1 MSNFVFD
8 IDWGELSAIANEIE
22 ASEKQI
28 VFSLNRAMRRTAT
41 TLRRMSARGLV
52 SELNLRSARELKKR
66 LKLILRS
73 GMNSTGRRRSGSD
86 VTIWYGL
93 NDMPVS
99 SFKGTARQNKTG
111 AEFRGDQF
119 DGAFVA
125 KSKIKGKRTI
135 FKRKGKER
143 LPITEQTIQVADKAM
158 DFIYDEVFVDK
169 MLDIFWD
176 NFKRDLNA
184 RVKFQIGER

>member
-1 MSNFVFD
+1 M
-8 IDWGELSAIANEIE
+8 
-22 ASEKQI
+22 
-28 VFSLNRAMRRTAT
+28 
-41 TLRRMSARGLV
+41 
-52 SELNLRSARELKKR
+52 
-66 LKLILRS
+66 
-73 GMNSTGRRRSGSD
+73 
-86 VTIWYGL
+86 
-93 NDMPVS
+93 
-99 SFKGTARQNKTG
+99 
-111 AEFRGDQF
+111 RGDQF
-119 DGAFVA
+119 DGGFVA